1 MRCFNSSCCGKEVLL
16 ATIKDSVETLSEFP
30 ATKTRNSIF
39 CRQNSWHFWLANHRA
54 SCRTSGV
61 IQPKSE
67 KLRYRTDNY
76 YWVRPKANGERSIVT
91 MGYSYYTML
100 HFISL
105 WSVIWSVLVILIKT
119 MGKFTRQILSNW
131 ICGAFSRKPWTHVS
145 FSTKKNKNYA
155 TWASRPPAENS
166 WWTTLSI
173 SITRFLISCNVPF
186 GKVRYLNTRKCPG
199 RDETSYST
207 SRLKFTLSGAPN
219 VYWLLG

>member
-30 ATKTRNSIF
+30 ATNTINSIF
-39 CRQNSWHFWLANHRA
+39 CRQNNWHFWLANHRT
-54 SCRTSGV
+54 SCRTSGA

-67 KLRYRTDNY
+67 KLRYRTDNC

-119 MGKFTRQILSNW
+119 MGKVHSSNTVKLNVW
-131 ICGAFSRKPWTHVS
+131 CFSRKPWTRVS
-145 FSTKKNKNYA
+145 FSTKKIK
-155 TWASRPPAENS
+155 
-166 WWTTLSI
+166 
-173 SITRFLISCNVPF
+173 IT
-186 GKVRYLNTRKCPG
+186 
-199 RDETSYST
+199 
-207 SRLKFTLSGAPN
+207 
-219 VYWLLG
+219 LLGLLDRLQKILDGQHCRFQ

>member
-39 CRQNSWHFWLANHRA
+39 CRQNSWHFWLANHRT

-145 FSTKKNKNYA
+145 FSTKKIKI
-155 TWASRPPAENS
+155 
-166 WWTTLSI
+166 TLLELLDRLQKI
-173 SITRFLISCNVPF
+173 LDGQHCRFQ
-186 GKVRYLNTRKCPG
+186 
-199 RDETSYST
+199 
-207 SRLKFTLSGAPN
+207 
-219 VYWLLG
+219 

>member
-1 MRCFNSSCCGKEVLL
+1 MNGTILDVESSSVRLILISVVPFCFSFLMRCFNSSCCAKEVLL

-39 CRQNSWHFWLANHRA
+39 CRQNSWHFWLANHRT

-105 WSVIWSVLVILIKT
+105 WSVIWSVLLILIKT
-119 MGKFTRQILSNW
+119 MGKVNSSNTVKLNVRCFFMETVNTRQL
-131 ICGAFSRKPWTHVS
+131 FY
-145 FSTKKNKNYA
+145 KKKKKYA
-155 TWASRPPAENS
+155 TWASRPPAEN
-166 WWTTLSI
+166 
-173 SITRFLISCNVPF
+173 F
-186 GKVRYLNTRKCPG
+186 
-199 RDETSYST
+199 
-207 SRLKFTLSGAPN
+207 
-219 VYWLLG
+219 

>member
-1 MRCFNSSCCGKEVLL
+1 MNGTILDVESSSVRLILISVVPFCFSIFNAMFHPVVRKKCCLL
-16 ATIKDSVETLSEFP
+16 LSRTQWKLWVNFLPRRRETPF
-30 ATKTRNSIF
+30 F
-39 CRQNSWHFWLANHRA
+39 CRQNSWHFWLANHRT

-119 MGKFTRQILSNW
+119 MGKVHSSNTVKLNVRCFFTETVNTRQL
-131 ICGAFSRKPWTHVS
+131 FY
-145 FSTKKNKNYA
+145 KKK
-155 TWASRPPAENS
+155 
-166 WWTTLSI
+166 L
-173 SITRFLISCNVPF
+173 
-186 GKVRYLNTRKCPG
+186 RYLG
-199 RDETSYST
+199 
-207 SRLKFTLSGAPN
+207 F
-219 VYWLLG
+219 

>member
-1 MRCFNSSCCGKEVLL
+1 MLL

-30 ATKTRNSIF
+30 ATRNSIF
-39 CRQNSWHFWLANHRA
+39 CRQNSWHFWLANHRT

-105 WSVIWSVLVILIKT
+105 SSVIWSVLVILIKT
-119 MGKFTRQILSNW
+119 MGKVHSSNTVKLNVRCFFTETVNTRQL
-131 ICGAFSRKPWTHVS
+131 FY
-145 FSTKKNKNYA
+145 KKNYS
-155 TWASRPPAENS
+155 TWASRPPAENF
-166 WWTTLSI
+166 WWTKLSI
-173 SITRFLISCNVPF
+173 SITRFLISWPHDWN
-186 GKVRYLNTRKCPG
+186 LH
-199 RDETSYST
+199 
-207 SRLKFTLSGAPN
+207 
-219 VYWLLG
+219 

>member
-30 ATKTRNSIF
+30 ATNTRNSIF
-39 CRQNSWHFWLANHRA
+39 CRQNNWNFWLANHRT
-54 SCRTSGV
+54 SCRTSGA

-67 KLRYRTDNY
+67 KLRYRTDNC

-119 MGKFTRQILSNW
+119 MGKVHSSNTVKLNVWCFFTETVNTRQL
-131 ICGAFSRKPWTHVS
+131 FY
-145 FSTKKNKNYA
+145 KKNKNYA

-207 SRLKFTLSGAPN
+207 SRLKFTLRGAPN
-219 VYWLLG
+219 VY

>member
-1 MRCFNSSCCGKEVLL
+1 MQCFILLCERSVACYYQGLSGNFEWISCHEYEKLH
-16 ATIKDSVETLSEFP
+16 
-30 ATKTRNSIF
+30 F
-39 CRQNSWHFWLANHRA
+39 CRQNNWHFWLANHRT
-54 SCRTSGV
+54 SCRTSGA

-145 FSTKKNKNYA
+145 FSTKKIK
-155 TWASRPPAENS
+155 
-166 WWTTLSI
+166 
-173 SITRFLISCNVPF
+173 IT
-186 GKVRYLNTRKCPG
+186 
-199 RDETSYST
+199 
-207 SRLKFTLSGAPN
+207 
-219 VYWLLG
+219 LLGLLDRLQKILDGQHCRFQ

>member
-1 MRCFNSSCCGKEVLL
+1 MNGTILDVESSSVRLILIGVVPFWFSFSIRCFNSSCCAKEGLL
-16 ATIKDSVETLSEFP
+16 ATIQDSVETLSEFP

-39 CRQNSWHFWLANHRA
+39 CRPNSWHFWLANHRTI
-54 SCRTSGV
+54 CRTSGV

-119 MGKFTRQILSNW
+119 MGKVHSSNTVKLNVRCFFTETVNTRQL
-131 ICGAFSRKPWTHVS
+131 FYK
-145 FSTKKNKNYA
+145 KNYA
-155 TWASRPPAENS
+155 TWASRPPAENF
-166 WWTTLSI
+166 WWTKLSI
-173 SITRFLISCNVPF
+173 SITRFLISWPHDWN
-186 GKVRYLNTRKCPG
+186 LH
-199 RDETSYST
+199 
-207 SRLKFTLSGAPN
+207 
-219 VYWLLG
+219 